1 MTGHSSFLV
10 SGGYYISYYDHLI
23 TLIRLYVTNF
33 FKVKTT
39 KFLGLMLLSVGNSR
53 HSKTL
58 MLFQHQNPNWCLG
71 SCSDHL
77 SRWNSTCDFALC
89 STHLIFLIRQ
99 TKVWVKSS
107 RLYTDRVYA
116 FSPFGR
122 YIGIYIRCLSKY
134 GWSPSTCISSKCN
147 YTWQKYAVSDT

>member
-33 FKVKTT
+33 FKLKTT

-58 MLFQHQNPNWCLG
+58 MLFLHQN
-71 SCSDHL
+71 
-77 SRWNSTCDFALC
+77 RFM
-89 STHLIFLIRQ
+89 
-99 TKVWVKSS
+99 
-107 RLYTDRVYA
+107 
-116 FSPFGR
+116 
-122 YIGIYIRCLSKY
+122 
-134 GWSPSTCISSKCN
+134 
-147 YTWQKYAVSDT
+147 